1 MGAIEKEEKFKNEL
15 VYIKNPKIKAF
26 AEKAIAVIP
35 DYFYD
40 IPASST
46 GKYHPAY
53 TVGDGGL
60 YRHTKAAIRIAIELF
75 RTDNWHFT
83 TDEQDLIITSLI
95 LHDGFKSGENHEVYT
110 RADHPNIMMFAIK
123 KNFTTETSGLEEDQ
137 LGFIEDNIQTH
148 MGKWNTDFKNPNV
161 ELMPKPKTE
170 AQLFVHLADYLAS
183 RKCLLMDF
191 TVPLSRE

>member
-15 VYIKNPKIKAF
+15 VYIKNPKIKEF
-26 AEKAIAVIP
+26 AEKAIAIIP

-46 GKYHPAY
+46 GKYHPSY

-95 LHDGFKSGENHEVYT
+95 LHDGFKSGENHEAYT
-110 RADHPNIMMFAIK
+110 RADHPNIMMFAVK
-123 KNFTTETSGLEEDQ
+123 KNFTTETTGLLEEQ
-137 LGFIEDNIQTH
+137 LKFIEDNIQTH
-148 MGKWNTDFKNPNV
+148 MGKWNADF
-161 ELMPKPKTE
+161 
-170 AQLFVHLADYLAS
+170 
-183 RKCLLMDF
+183 
-191 TVPLSRE
+191 